1 MPADIGEMLI
11 AKMSRDGR
19 KIVEELVPEWVAYF
33 AAKNAGYGDMHQDLG
48 VRAQYVDL
56 HRKTRKLKRAF
67 WDNED
72 IGDETPREVAMD
84 LIGHCFLAICLIDA
98 EAERAKGAEPIQI
111 RADVAYHGRTPTNL
125 NRQEPT
131 K

>member
-1 MPADIGEMLI
+1 MQAENIGEILL

-19 KIVEELVPEWVAYF
+19 RIVEELVPEWVAYF

-84 LIGHCFLAICLIDA
+84 LIGHCFLAICLIDQ
-98 EAERAKGAEPIQI
+98 EAAKAKGVEPIQI
-111 RADVAYHGRTPTNL
+111 RVDAAYGRTPTNL
-125 NRQEPT
+125 DRT
-131 K
+131 DL